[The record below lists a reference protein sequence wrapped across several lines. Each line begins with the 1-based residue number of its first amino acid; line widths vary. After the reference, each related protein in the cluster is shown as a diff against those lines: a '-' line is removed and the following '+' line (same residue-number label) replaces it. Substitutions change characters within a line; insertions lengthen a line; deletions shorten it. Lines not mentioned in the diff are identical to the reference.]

1 MDSDDSNPDPAA
13 SDISLGHHLNETYQ
27 SQPTPCNSRGS
38 SPVPE
43 GHHHHDDSVVESEAS
58 QDKLDELKRDE
69 STDFSMETSGFE
81 AAAA

>member
-13 SDISLGHHLNETYQ
+13 SDISLGHHLNETDQ
-27 SQPTPCNSRGS
+27 SQPTPCNSHGS

-43 GHHHHDDSVVESEAS
+43 GHRHHDDSVVESEAS

-81 AAAA
+81 ASAA